1 MRDNMREK
9 RIEDLVAE
17 TEGVVER
24 IETGTNQQIQLT
36 QIKRKILVKAVT
48 QGTKKKFLKLVI
60 LVKDRSIA
68 NRKPRQLKANQT
80 DVKVAKLLMK
90 TTGAN
95 QLTVILELKTGT
107 NQLIVILELN
117 MKATILKEVGNI
129 VATRSRRLNL
139 TR

>member
-48 QGTKKKFLKLVI
+48 QGTNQKLVI

-107 NQLIVILELN
+107 NQQIVILELN

-139 TR
+139 AR

>member
-24 IETGTNQQIQLT
+24 IETGTNQQIQSP

-48 QGTKKKFLKLVI
+48 QGTNQKLVI

-107 NQLIVILELN
+107 NQQIVILELN

-139 TR
+139 AR

>member
-48 QGTKKKFLKLVI
+48 QGTNQKLVI